1 MGSGKTSFTVITIIY
16 TIQKYFKMN
25 LLAGL
30 VSAMPKKAN
39 RPNQARQDKE
49 DPSTIIRC
57 MAENWQN
64 GEPQIQACRDCFKA
78 VDKTDEG
85 LTKAKECTAE
95 FLELE
100 NKDCA
105 TQISALKSFEDKEK
119 VMEVLKCFEETLEKA
134 NAKRCLEEAQQR
146 TNVTEKL
153 TDSSMCVLASWKYG
167 MAYVKNATMHKRGK
181 GKGGNKMKV
190 MKLITKAHCSLASEE
205 DETKTTDCLNSFGAA
220 VKLGIGG
227 KRNGGKGKKEMSP
240 KMMSAM
246 TDCSEKH
253 LKPKYQKYT
262 NMMRDADSN
271 KKETHEC
278 FMRVLVNN
286 MVVECTETED
296 IAVATPETLVTV
308 MDCGKEN
315 AIDWAKENA
324 SAEMAEQ
331 IGNFLDDDDDDSDE
345 DIEG

>member
-1 MGSGKTSFTVITIIY
+1 LS
-16 TIQKYFKMN
+16 MN
-25 LLAGL
+25 LLVVILLTGL
-30 VSAMPKKAN
+30 VSAMPKKGN
-39 RPNQARQDKE
+39 IPNQARQDKE

-100 NKDCA
+100 NKACA

-119 VMEVLKCFEETLEKA
+119 VMEVLKCFEETLERA
-134 NAKRCLEEAQQR
+134 NAKQCLEESHQS

-167 MAYVKNATMHKRGK
+167 MAYVKNATMNKGGRGKGKRLRAGRRGK
-181 GKGGNKMKV
+181 GKGGKKMKI

-205 DETKTTDCLNSFGAA
+205 DEMKTSDCLGCFGAA
-220 VKLGIGG
+220 VKLGLEG
-227 KRNGGKGKKEMSP
+227 KRKGGKGKKAMSP
-240 KMMSAM
+240 KMLSAM

-253 LKPKYQKYT
+253 LIPKYQKCT
-262 NMMRDADSN
+262 NMMKDAGSN

-278 FMRVLVNN
+278 FLRVLVNN

-308 MDCGKEN
+308 MDCGKDN